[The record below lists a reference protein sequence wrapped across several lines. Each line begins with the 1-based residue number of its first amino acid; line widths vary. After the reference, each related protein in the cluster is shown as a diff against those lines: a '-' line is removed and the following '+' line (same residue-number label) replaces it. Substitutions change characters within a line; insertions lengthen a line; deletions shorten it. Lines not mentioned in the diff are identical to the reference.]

1 MFYCRRCDRDFPD
14 DSPACPICGAINYK
28 LRNKKLRPIRFLIS
42 CSDLLAIL
50 MSIVNFGIL
59 VTCSH
64 YCKIFDY
71 GIFAAH
77 YFYATYY
84 PALFPIEM
92 AFLVSLIAAPVLSI
106 IARRMLNQ
114 RRRSGIFMMIGVYT
128 GLLIW
133 SLALPLITFLATGI
147 ISPII
152 PIWIV
157 YNVVFAAL
165 AVTVVI
171 LLLKNKRIKY

>member
-1 MFYCRRCDRDFPD
+1 MKLIA
-14 DSPACPICGAINYK
+14 DSDAGLHQGAGTGNGYAAAAGGHK
-28 LRNKKLRPIRFLIS
+28 QAVAPHK
-42 CSDLLAIL
+42 
-50 MSIVNFGIL
+50 G
-59 VTCSH
+59 H
-64 YCKIFDY
+64 

-84 PALFPIEM
+84 PTLFPIEM
-92 AFLVSLIAAPVLSI
+92 AFLVSLIGAPVLSI

-133 SLALPLITFLATGI
+133 SLALPLFTFLATGI

-152 PIWIV
+152 PIWIA